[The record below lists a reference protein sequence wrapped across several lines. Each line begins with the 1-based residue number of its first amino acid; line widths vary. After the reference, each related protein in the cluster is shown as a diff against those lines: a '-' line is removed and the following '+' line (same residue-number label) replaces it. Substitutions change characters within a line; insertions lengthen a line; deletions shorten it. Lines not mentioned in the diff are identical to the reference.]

1 MNIAIT
7 GHRGLIGAALKS
19 RLLEEG
25 HEIVLAMDNREAMP
39 VDALENVIDMDVK
52 VDLFIHMAD
61 FCKINKCV
69 RYPALGHING
79 INMYRV
85 MEFCRKN
92 KVSKVLYFSSSRVLS
107 LEKNPYTAGKLY
119 GEELCKAY
127 HDCYGI
133 DYQIIRPSTVYSPF
147 DDQTG
152 RVIDIFIRNALND
165 KDLVIYGDVETK
177 TLDFTHI
184 TDFIDG
190 VMLAMSSDWNSDYNI
205 SGGEEIRVYDLAKM
219 IIEKTGSKSKI
230 IIKPA
235 ETAQPQKVKLDI
247 SKIKSLG
254 YVPKVNLE
262 EGISGCVDF
271 YRKLLKK

>member
-1 MNIAIT
+1 MKIVMT
-7 GHRGLIGAALKS
+7 GHCGLIGEALKK
-19 RLLEEG
+19 RLELEG
-25 HEIVLAMDNREAMP
+25 HEIVFTIDNREAMP
-39 VDALENVIDMDVK
+39 IDALENVIDMVGEI
-52 VDLFIHMAD
+52 DLFIHMAD
-61 FCKINKCV
+61 FCKINRCV
-69 RYPALGHING
+69 KYPALGHING
-79 INMYRV
+79 VNAYRV

-92 KVSKVLYFSSSRVLS
+92 KVPKVIYFSSSRVLS
-107 LEKNPYTAGKLY
+107 PEKNPYTSGKLY

-165 KDLVIYGDVETK
+165 RDLVIYGDVETK

-190 VMLAMSSDWNSDYNI
+190 VMLAMSHDWNADYNI
-205 SGGEEIRVYDLAKM
+205 SGGEEVRVYDLAKM
-219 IIEKTGSKSKI
+219 IIEKTGSESKI
-230 IIKPA
+230 VVKPA

-247 SKIKSLG
+247 SKIKGLG
-254 YVPKVNLE
+254 YAPKVSLE

-271 YRKLLKK
+271 YRNLLGK